1 MFDDALDKKQFFTFE
16 LREHNPKFLLG
27 ILHIIGCPVQLVSK
41 VFWDCICF
49 DTHLPHFD
57 VLTHAVI
64 RVCSAFIFQTFA
76 EICLLCLPT

>member
-64 RVCSAFIFQTFA
+64 HVCSAFIFQTFA
-76 EICLLCLPT
+76 EISLFCLPT